1 MSDANN
7 TSVPDTEPDRHPLL
21 RGLGGLDRG
30 LGAIERFILGA
41 SILLMAAIMSGHVFA
56 RQLSQLSPEW
66 LAPIFGGGIPGT
78 FEIAEILIVLITFI
92 GVSYGV
98 RCARHISMSAI
109 YDQLSGWP
117 RKTLLI
123 LITVGSAALMFY
135 LAWETLSYV
144 MELRERGRVYTSLQL
159 EKWWIYSALP
169 IGFFLAGIQYLLTT
183 VRNLTTRGVWR
194 SFQEAEAYARVP
206 DSGVG
211 SGQV

>member
-1 MSDANN
+1 MTDQDQVS
-7 TSVPDTEPDRHPLL
+7 TPDTEPDRHPLL

-30 LGAIERFILGA
+30 LGVIERFILGA

-78 FEIAEILIVLITFI
+78 FEVAEILIVLITFI

-109 YDQLSGWP
+109 YDQLRGWP

-123 LITVGSAALMFY
+123 LITLGSSVLMFY
-135 LAWETLSYV
+135 LAWETLTYV
-144 MELRERGRVYTSLQL
+144 LELRERGRVYTSLQL
-159 EKWWIYSALP
+159 EKWWVYGALP
-169 IGFFLAGIQYLLTT
+169 IGFLLAGIQYLLTA
-183 VRNLTTRGVWR
+183 VRNLTTRGLWR
-194 SFQEAEAYARVP
+194 SFQEPEAYAQVP
-206 DSGVG
+206 GGAG
-211 SGQV
+211 SGQA